1 MKQEFELHKT
11 DRLVC
16 ISAMIISLLTLIM
29 FTYQT
34 YIMREQSRL
43 QVKPKLHMRME
54 HSAKGGFKTFKQI
67 LVNKGLGP
75 AVIQDCKLAYQNKDY
90 KLSIGELAEDKFPD
104 YNKCTHS
111 DEVEDITK
119 GMFISPKD
127 TVVIFGFKIIE
138 EDYSDYIKYLDFDTE
153 TEDPRWNIE
162 LSYSSIYEEMDWDLE

>member
-1 MKQEFELHKT
+1 M
-11 DRLVC
+11 
-16 ISAMIISLLTLIM
+16 
-29 FTYQT
+29 
-34 YIMREQSRL
+34 
-43 QVKPKLHMRME
+43 HMRVNDTGIKRSDE
-54 HSAKGGFKTFKQI
+54 CSSSTPPAKAIKRGNDET
-67 LVNKGLGP
+67 
-75 AVIQDCKLAYQNKDY
+75 KDY

-138 EDYSDYIKYLDFDTE
+138 EYYSDYIKYLDFDTE